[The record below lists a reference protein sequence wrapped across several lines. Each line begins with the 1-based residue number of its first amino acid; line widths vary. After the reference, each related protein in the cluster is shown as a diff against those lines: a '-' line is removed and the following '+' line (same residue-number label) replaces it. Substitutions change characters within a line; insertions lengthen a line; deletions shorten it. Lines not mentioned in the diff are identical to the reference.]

1 MVFLDNLS
9 KKREISRFFVH
20 TDVYL
25 KCVGFVSL
33 FYNERALVVDVDAKY
48 CILNPTSFCLSLL
61 YSFSRVSLLSIRF
74 FHFKSL

>member
-20 TDVYL
+20 TDVL

-61 YSFSRVSLLSIRF
+61 YSFSRVSLLSSSF

>member
-1 MVFLDNLS
+1 MCFWIIFRKKERSRDFLCTLM
-9 KKREISRFFVH
+9 
-20 TDVYL
+20 YL